1 MNMNVFKKLLVAG
14 LFLSLSFS
22 SKAWWGLTGHRVV
35 AEIAESYLSSKA
47 RLAIRQI
54 LGTESLAMAS
64 NWADFIKSDSASS
77 YLSPWHYININSS
90 LDKNEFQAW
99 LQKDTAVDAYTKLN
113 FLVAQLKKKQLSPD
127 KNKMYLRLLIHIIGD
142 IHQPMH
148 IGRVDDQGGN
158 KIKVTWFNDPSNLH
172 SVWDDKLIELQKLS
186 YTEYTHAINHVT
198 KKQVLAWQKQPMTEW
213 FFESYQIAGELYS
226 EITQPDQK
234 LSYRYNYDH
243 LETLNQQLLKA
254 GVRLAGVLNTI
265 FG

>member
-1 MNMNVFKKLLVAG
+1 MNFPKKLFISG
-14 LFLSLSFS
+14 LFFCISFS

-35 AEIAESYLSSKA
+35 AEIAESYLSPKA
-47 RLAIRQI
+47 RLAIREI
-54 LGTESLAMAS
+54 LGTESLAMS
-64 NWADFIKSDSASS
+64 GNWADFIKSDSTSG
-77 YLSPWHYININSS
+77 YLSPWHYININSG
-90 LDKNEFQAW
+90 LDKSEFQAR

-113 FLVAQLKKKQLSPD
+113 FLVAQLMKKRLPAD
-127 KNKMYLRLLIHIIGD
+127 KRKMYLRLLIHIIGD

-148 IGRVDDQGGN
+148 VGHVDDQGGN

-172 SVWDDKLIELQKLS
+172 SVWDDKLIDLQKLS
-186 YTEYTHAINHVT
+186 YTEYTHAINHVG
-198 KKQVLAWQKQPMTEW
+198 KKQMLAWQKQPMTEW
-213 FFESYQIAGELYS
+213 FFESYQIAGQLYS

-254 GVRLAGVLNTI
+254 GVRLAGVLNKI